1 MLDALLTCPEIDPS
15 RISVAGHSRA
25 GKAALWAAVQDQ
37 RFETVLVN
45 NSGCC
50 GAALN
55 EGKLGER
62 VSSMCQMMPRWFCP
76 NFLSYGQM
84 PVEQMPLTRTN
95 SLPPWL
101 PGLCS

>member
-1 MLDALLTCPEIDPS
+1 MPEKPP
-15 RISVAGHSRA
+15 
-25 GKAALWAAVQDQ
+25 LWAAVQDQ

-62 VSSMCQMMPRWFCP
+62 VSSMCQ
-76 NFLSYGQM
+76 
-84 PVEQMPLTRTN
+84 
-95 SLPPWL
+95 
-101 PGLCS
+101 